1 MECSKND
8 KIWGIGIDIESEK
21 RYNPAFWRGKNQL
34 GRILMSV
41 RDELREELT
50 LFDGDC
56 IRINARDMS
65 PIPEWKTNVSVL
77 RSIPKYH
84 NAINAYVETLN
95 DFQKK
100 SVLKITFEQIEDM
113 MRNNMGGGLPIEGFF
128 EMKQEIYEI
137 ATKCSKYNK
146 DIKKSH

>member
-1 MECSKND
+1 M
-8 KIWGIGIDIESEK
+8 
-21 RYNPAFWRGKNQL
+21 
-34 GRILMSV
+34 
-41 RDELREELT
+41 
-50 LFDGDC
+50 
-56 IRINARDMS
+56 
-65 PIPEWKTNVSVL
+65 
-77 RSIPKYH
+77 
-84 NAINAYVETLN
+84 N

-146 DIKKSH
+146 DIKKIH